1 MTSYLPDYADAAVP
15 RYTSYPTALSFTD
28 VDPATYGRWL
38 RGIDGSEPMSVYL
51 HVPFC
56 RELCWYCGCATEVNR
71 RPERV
76 LAYARALEREID
88 LVARAADGAPEIGH
102 LHFGGGTPTQLE
114 PGDFVRLVRLLD
126 RTFRFAPGAE
136 IAVEVDPRTLDAGM
150 VEAFAECGV
159 NRVSLGVQDIDP
171 VIQQAIHRIQPL
183 ETVLAAVEM
192 LRAAGITRISMD
204 MIYGLPGQTERHV
217 RATARAIA
225 EAGARRVAVF
235 GYAHVPWFR
244 KHQKAIDEAALP
256 DGPARF
262 GQMLAAADELQRAG
276 FLNIGFDHFASPGD
290 GLAEAAAAGRLRRNF
305 QGYTDDQSSVLLGF
319 GASAIGN
326 LPGGYAQNAPATN
339 DWMKRVEEGALP
351 VVRGCAIESADRL
364 RRALIEEIMCTGAVD
379 AAAICSDHG
388 ADGEDVADAFWK
400 LERLRLDGLVT
411 LDRERLRVRAT
422 PLGRLYLRNV
432 AACFDPVCKAAAGRH
447 SRSI

>member
-15 RYTSYPTALSFTD
+15 RYTSYPTALAFTGI
-28 VDPATYGRWL
+28 DPATYARWL

-76 LAYARALEREID
+76 EAYARALEREID

-102 LHFGGGTPTQLE
+102 LHFGGGTPTQLA
-114 PGDFVRLVRLLD
+114 PADFIRLVRLLD

-150 VEAFAECGV
+150 AEAFAACGV

-171 VIQQAIHRIQPL
+171 EIQRAIHRIQPL

-192 LRAAGITRISMD
+192 LRSAGIVRISMD
-204 MIYGLPGQTERHV
+204 MIYGLPGQAEGHV

-225 EAGARRVAVF
+225 EAGAGRVSVF

-262 GQMLAAADELQRAG
+262 GQMLAAADELQRSG
-276 FLNIGFDHFASPGD
+276 FLNIGFDHFARPDD
-290 GLAEAAAAGRLRRNF
+290 GLAKALAEGRLRRNF

-339 DWMKRVEEGALP
+339 DWMTRVAEGVLP
-351 VVRGCAIESADRL
+351 VVRGCAITAEDRL
-364 RRALIEEIMCTGAVD
+364 RRALIEEVMCTGAVD
-379 AAAICSDHG
+379 AAAICSEHG
-388 ADGEDVADAFWK
+388 ADRDNVAAAFWK

-432 AACFDPVCKAAAGRH
+432 AACFDPACKAVAGRH
-447 SRSI
+447 SRAI

>member
-1 MTSYLPDYADAAVP
+1 MTSYLPDYAAAAVP
-15 RYTSYPTALSFTD
+15 RYTSYPTALNFTD
-28 VDPATYGRWL
+28 IDGETYGRWL
-38 RGIDGSEPMSVYL
+38 RGIDDCEPMSVYL

-76 LAYARALEREID
+76 EAYARALGLEID

-102 LHFGGGTPTQLE
+102 LHFGGGTPTQLA
-114 PGDFVRLVRLLD
+114 PNDFLRLVGLLD
-126 RTFRFAPGAE
+126 RSFRFAPDAE
-136 IAVEVDPRTLDAGM
+136 IAVEVDPRTLDSAM
-150 VEAFAECGV
+150 VEAFAAAGV

-171 VIQQAIHRIQPL
+171 DIQQAIHRIQPL
-183 ETVLAAVEM
+183 ETVLDAVDL
-192 LRAAGITRISMD
+192 LRAAGIGRISMD

-225 EAGARRVAVF
+225 GAGAGRVSVF

-244 KHQKAIDEAALP
+244 KHQKAIDEAKLP

-262 GQMLAAADELQRAG
+262 DQMLAAADELQSAG
-276 FLNIGFDHFASPGD
+276 YLNIGFDHFASPTD
-290 GLAEAAAAGRLRRNF
+290 GLALAASSGRLRRNF
-305 QGYTDDQSSVLLGF
+305 QGYTDDQSTTLLGF

-326 LPGGYAQNAPATN
+326 LPGGYAQNAAATN

-351 VVRGCAIESADRL
+351 VVRGCAITAEDRL
-364 RRALIEEIMCTGAVD
+364 RRALIEEVMCTGGVD

-388 ADGEDVADAFWK
+388 AEAGAVADAFWR
-400 LERLRLDGLVT
+400 LERLRLDGLVI
-411 LDRERLRVRAT
+411 LDRERLQVRAT
-422 PLGRLYLRNV
+422 PLGRLYLRNI
-432 AACFDPVCKAAAGRH
+432 AACFDPAGKPVSGRH